1 MLTLLF
7 TLIVMSKLNS
17 AKKKQQ
23 KKAQRQAQNEGRG
36 TRVHKTTKL
45 GSRFGAAKD
54 AEAGKV

>member
-1 MLTLLF
+1 
-7 TLIVMSKLNS
+7 MSKLNS